1 MGYVGVKDISTDYS
15 FSLNVLT
22 AGRITVMQLAKG
34 HLVATDVTV
43 L

>member
-1 MGYVGVKDISTDYS
+1 MGYVGIKDISTDYS
-15 FSLNVLT
+15 FSVNVHT
-22 AGRITVMQLAKG
+22 AGRISVRQLAKG